1 MTSEELSIEEIVML
15 ILVNLTGIES
25 TLTELTPRE
34 ALIRVEKIV
43 SYAVMLEEKVQD
55 LVDST
60 ENLDV
65 IS

>member
-60 ENLDV
+60 ENLEV